1 MKFQITIKGIT
12 KEVEVK
18 PLEKDLLK
26 VILDGK
32 EYEVKVG
39 EMEAS
44 SFKEEKMP
52 EFGFGEIAYEEELA
66 MKEEEIIDVRSPL
79 PGVISS
85 IAIKEGDRVKRGEL
99 MLYIESMKM
108 LNEVVAPRDGIVK
121 EILKKVG
128 DVVNIGDVILRI
140 GE

>member
-18 PLEKDLLK
+18 PVEKDLLK
-26 VILDGK
+26 VILDGR

-39 EMEAS
+39 GMEKPS
-44 SFKEEKMP
+44 ELKEELP
-52 EFGFGEIAYEEELA
+52 EFGFGEIAYEEEFVI
-66 MKEEEIIDVRSPL
+66 KEEISDVRSPL
-79 PGVISS
+79 PGVIS
-85 IAIKEGDRVKRGEL
+85 AISVKEGDRVKRGEL

-108 LNEVVAPRDGIVK
+108 LNEVVAPKDGVVK